1 MKTLLFAAVL
11 VLSSLAAA
19 QQQQP
24 FDTLIRNGRVVD
36 GSGNPWV
43 YADVGI
49 VGDRIAFVG
58 HAAPDVKAKRTID
71 ATGLIIAPGF
81 IDMLGQ
87 SELTLLIDKQA
98 VSKLTQ
104 GITTEITGEGESVAP
119 QNDATIAAQK
129 DFLDHYHLTID
140 WQSLDEYFRR
150 LEKQGSGI
158 NLGTYVGAAQL
169 RRIAVGT
176 ENRPATAAELKQME
190 EMVDDAMNDGALGVS
205 SALIYAPGNYA
216 STEEL
221 IALAKVAARLMA
233 GKKLADMSLPLV
245 RHGGVSEVA
254 VHEFYSVKS
263 PVFPFNKFRGVDT
276 ILGPEMRS
284 TGEVMGISSSYGQAF
299 AKAQLAAGQRLP
311 RKGSRRSSIHSARP
325 RSLVSPPSG
334 STSEIVSARSP
345 TCS

>member
-1 MKTLLFAAVL
+1 MQLMR
-11 VLSSLAAA
+11 LAALLLVSAPAIA

-36 GSGNPWV
+36 GSGNPWI

-49 VGDRIAFVG
+49 VADRIVFVG
-58 HAAPDVKAKRTID
+58 HAAPEVKAKRTID

-150 LEKQGSGI
+150 LERQGSGI

-176 ENRPATAAELKQME
+176 ENRPASPQELKQME
-190 EMVDDAMNDGALGVS
+190 EMRS
-205 SALIYAPGNYA
+205 
-216 STEEL
+216 EERR
-221 IALAKVAARLMA
+221 V
-233 GKKLADMSLPLV
+233 GKEC
-245 RHGGVSEVA
+245 RGGW
-254 VHEFYSVKS
+254 
-263 PVFPFNKFRGVDT
+263 
-276 ILGPEMRS
+276 
-284 TGEVMGISSSYGQAF
+284 
-299 AKAQLAAGQRLP
+299 
-311 RKGSRRSSIHSARP
+311 
-325 RSLVSPPSG
+325 
-334 STSEIVSARSP
+334 
-345 TCS
+345 